1 MASERVNYLPHVQ
14 SLRCRACSR
23 EYPVEPVYVC
33 DFCFGPLE
41 VSYDYEAVSR
51 SISRKSIESGP
62 HTLWRYDDLLPVGR
76 EYAVDIGAGMTPLI
90 RSNNLAGEFGLH
102 EVWLKNDSA
111 NPTWSFKDRVVSV
124 ASTKALEF
132 EFEVLACVSTGNL
145 AGATAA
151 HGARAGMKTLVFVP
165 GDLESGKI
173 VGAAVYG
180 PTLVAVKGNYD
191 QANRLCSEL
200 GDERR
205 WAFVNIN
212 MRPYYS
218 EGSKTLGYEIAEQLG
233 WKAPDHIVTPVASGS
248 MFTKVWKG
256 LNEFAELGLIDGVNT
271 RMHVAQPEGC
281 SPVSR
286 AFLDGHTHARPVV
299 PDTVAKSLAIGDP
312 ADAFYALRIA
322 RESGGTAV
330 IVPEHEVAEGM
341 KLLADTEGIFT
352 ETAGG
357 VTVSALRRLAKDGV
371 IKPGESVVALITGNG
386 LKTLELMDPYVDPV
400 SIDPTVESFD
410 ANVDG
415 RVS

>member
-1 MASERVNYLPHVQ
+1 MAPFAKL
-14 SLRCRACSR
+14 LRCRACGR
-23 EYPVEPVYVC
+23 EYPLEPLYVC

-41 VSYDYEAVSR
+41 VSYDYDAIGE
-51 SISRKSIESGP
+51 SISRESIEDGP
-62 HTLWRYDDLLPVGR
+62 LTLWRYDALLPVSR
-76 EYAVDIGAGMTPLI
+76 DHAVDIGAGMTPLV
-90 RSNNLAGEFGLH
+90 RSNNLARDLGLQN
-102 EVWLKNDSA
+102 VWLKNDAA

-132 EFEVLACVSTGNL
+132 EFETLACVSTGNL

-151 HGARAGMKTLVFVP
+151 HGARAGMNTLVFIP

-173 VGAAVYG
+173 VGAAAYG
-180 PTLVAVKGNYD
+180 PTLVAVNGNYD

-233 WKAPDHIVTPVASGS
+233 WKAPDHIIVPVASGS

-256 LNEFAELGLIDGVNT
+256 LNEFAKLGLIDGVNT
-271 RMHVAQPEGC
+271 KMHVAQAEGC

-286 AFLDGHTHARPVV
+286 AFLDGHTHTRPVV

-312 ADAFYALRIA
+312 ADGFYTLGIA
-322 RESGGTAV
+322 RESGGSAAV
-330 IVPEHEVAEGM
+330 VPEEDVAEGM
-341 KLLADTEGIFT
+341 KLLADTEGLFT

-357 VTVSALRRLAKDGV
+357 VTVSALKALAKDGV
-371 IKPGESVVALITGNG
+371 IQPGESVVALITGNG
-386 LKTLELMDPYVDPV
+386 LKTLELMEPYVDMV
-400 SIDPTVESFD
+400 SVDPTVESFD
-410 ANVDG
+410 ANIDG
-415 RVS
+415 RLS